1 MIRIF
6 FTYLLPLLLPMAVYF
21 MFMLP
26 AQRRAVAQGREASW
40 EKTPWVL
47 LAAAGVSLLGLTLGM
62 LALHDGEPPWS
73 HYDPPHMEDGH
84 IMPGQFSGTA
94 SVESPVSASGE
105 SPGSALVPKE

>member
-26 AQRRAVAQGREASW
+26 AQRRAVAQGGEASW

-47 LAAAGVSLLGLTLGM
+47 LAVAGVSLLGLTLGV
-62 LALHDGEPPWS
+62 LALHDGEPSWS

-94 SVESPVSASGE
+94 SVDSPVSTSGE
-105 SPGSALVPKE
+105 PPGSALVPEE

>member
-1 MIRIF
+1 MIRVF
-6 FTYLLPLLLPMAVYF
+6 FTYLLPLLLPTAVYF

-26 AQRRAVAQGREASW
+26 AQRRAVAQGGEASW

-47 LAAAGVSLLGLTLGM
+47 LAVAGVSLLGLTLGV

-94 SVESPVSASGE
+94 SVDSPVSTSGE
-105 SPGSALVPKE
+105 PPGSALVPEE